1 MAVIGSKTHP
11 PTIMIVSSLSECRAY
26 DTNSCGGGK
35 EIEVICNPPP

>member
-26 DTNSCGGGK
+26 DTNSCGGEG
-35 EIEVICNPPP
+35 NRGNL